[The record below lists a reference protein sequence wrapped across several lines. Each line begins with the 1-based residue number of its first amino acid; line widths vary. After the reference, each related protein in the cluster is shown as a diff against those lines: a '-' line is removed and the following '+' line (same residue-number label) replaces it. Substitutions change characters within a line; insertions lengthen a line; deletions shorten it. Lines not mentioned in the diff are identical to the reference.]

1 MSTEG
6 LGIKKTLEILNIG
19 GPMTPSRISAEEQ
32 LICWACSQAI
42 VQASSGN
49 PVAATMILE
58 SLVDSMRG
66 GVCEFSE
73 EALKKDDEWGKLFA
87 EDYQKAKDH
96 ITSSMVRT
104 FYGWGGTSCSFQDLV
119 RFDGGDNK

>member
-19 GPMTPSRISAEEQ
+19 GPMTPSRISAVEQ

-66 GVCEFSE
+66 GVCELSE
-73 EALKKDDEWGKLFA
+73 EALKKDDKWGKLFA

-96 ITSSMVRT
+96 ITSSMERT
-104 FYGWGGTSCSFQDLV
+104 FYGAGGTSYSFQDLV
-119 RFDGGDNK
+119 RFD